1 MTDTTNLTL
10 DEMIALRTKEA
21 GASKASPKGGKGKVV
36 GSAKLTFNGMAIF
49 TRTIWA
55 ESTSQS
61 KASNDIN
68 DALLGSKDK
77 AKALLTELLK
87 HCELEISGAEYS
99 DVSLADMLAAL
110 STK

>member
-1 MTDTTNLTL
+1 MTTTTERTL
-10 DEMIALRTKEA
+10 DQMIADRAAATTTTTTTTK
-21 GASKASPKGGKGKVV
+21 GTKGKVV
-36 GSAKLTFNGMAIF
+36 GSAKLTFNGVTVF
-49 TRTIWA
+49 SRTIWA

-68 DALLGSKDK
+68 DALLSNKEK

-87 HCELEISGAEYS
+87 HCELEISGAEAS

-110 STK
+110 K